1 MKLRANLSDDLRFTL
16 PVIAENMFTSGVSLI
31 YSAVTGAISPGA
43 LAASSVANQ
52 AMNLVFAL
60 FAMLTV
66 GSAILVARQTGRGD
80 SAEAASTAEAAI
92 FMGLVSGAAVMLLLL
107 AFSGPIMK
115 LLMPGA
121 EKQFFSE
128 GTVYYRLILIS
139 VPPVVLSNSAASMLR
154 AAGNSRQVL
163 ASNVLMNLVQL
174 LCVWLFTG
182 VLNWGI
188 RGTALATVVCR
199 YVNALYLL
207 FALARNRRGFHMQIL
222 NVIHPQLSGVK
233 HIFTVG
239 FPATV
244 DSMSVQLCYVTV
256 NSMLVS
262 IGKTEAGIVSVLNSV
277 LLFTGV
283 TQGIGSA
290 AATTLVGQRAGSG
303 DIEGARRK
311 CIKILLLC
319 EGVSMALCIPAALFS
334 TFSAS
339 LFSEDADII
348 RAAAGFMWVMFPY
361 CFVAVGVN
369 VCEPAA
375 RVGGEVRFT
384 MLAIVGCVWLIRLPL
399 TYLLAIRL
407 NMGVEGI
414 YAANILSLGTRF
426 LLSFCRI
433 IGSRWGK
440 KEI

>member
-1 MKLRANLSDDLRFTL
+1 MKLKANLSDDLRFTL

-80 SAEAASTAEAAI
+80 SAEAASTAEATI
-92 FMGLVSGAAVMLLLL
+92 FMGLISDTAVMLLLF

-121 EKQFFSE
+121 EKKFFSE

-163 ASNVLMNLVQL
+163 ASNVLMNFVQL

-207 FALARNRRGFHMQIL
+207 IALSRNRRGFHMRIL
-222 NVIHPQLSGVK
+222 NVIHPQLSCVK
-233 HIFTVG
+233 HI
-239 FPATV
+239 
-244 DSMSVQLCYVTV
+244 
-256 NSMLVS
+256 
-262 IGKTEAGIVSVLNSV
+262 
-277 LLFTGV
+277 
-283 TQGIGSA
+283 
-290 AATTLVGQRAGSG
+290 
-303 DIEGARRK
+303 
-311 CIKILLLC
+311 
-319 EGVSMALCIPAALFS
+319 
-334 TFSAS
+334 
-339 LFSEDADII
+339 
-348 RAAAGFMWVMFPY
+348 
-361 CFVAVGVN
+361 VAVGL
-369 VCEPAA
+369 PAS
-375 RVGGEVRFT
+375 VD
-384 MLAIVGCVWLIRLPL
+384 
-399 TYLLAIRL
+399 
-407 NMGVEGI
+407 
-414 YAANILSLGTRF
+414 SK
-426 LLSFCRI
+426 
-433 IGSRWGK
+433 IGRAHV
-440 KEI
+440 